1 MGEALTRA
9 LRQLYEHSWRL
20 LVLNVAVA
28 AVALA
33 AGAAIVAVGAPALLL
48 LLVLVGPF
56 LASLMHC
63 AVTLQQ
69 TGELR
74 LADGLAGLRLH
85 WRRGLALGVM
95 AAAAIVL
102 LVVSV
107 SFWSDQGAAAL
118 PLTVLAI
125 YVAAMFAVWQVHL
138 WPLAVVRSETRF
150 GDVLREAGVALA
162 RRPLGSCALAGA
174 LLLVNAVGAIGVLP
188 VLTFTLAYS
197 ALAAAHFALPEPEPA
212 EEVSPVWP
220 ASPST
225 M

>member
-1 MGEALTRA
+1 VGRALTRA
-9 LRQLYEHSWRL
+9 LRQLYEQSWRL
-20 LVLNVAVA
+20 VVLNVAVA
-28 AVALA
+28 SIAVA
-33 AGAAIVAVGAPALLL
+33 AGVAIIAVGAPALLL

-56 LASLMHC
+56 LAALMHC

-69 TGELR
+69 TSELR
-74 LADGLAGLRLH
+74 VADGLAGLRLH
-85 WRRGLALGVM
+85 WRRGLALGVL
-95 AAAAIVL
+95 AAAAVVL
-102 LVVSV
+102 VVVSV
-107 SFWSDQGAAAL
+107 SFWSDRGGAAL

-138 WPLAVVRSETRF
+138 WPLAIVRNEARF
-150 GDVLREAGVALA
+150 GDVLREAGLALA
-162 RRPLGSCALAGA
+162 RRPLSSCALAGA